1 LLYADDF
8 RDYVGLTVE
17 LEVLSDAL
25 SAEELYAFEAKMT
38 DDFGRMRFAVVG
50 T

>member
-8 RDYVGLTVE
+8 RDYVGLAVE

-25 SAEELYAFEAKMT
+25 SAEKLYAFEAKMT
-38 DDFGRMRFAVVG
+38 DNF
-50 T
+50 